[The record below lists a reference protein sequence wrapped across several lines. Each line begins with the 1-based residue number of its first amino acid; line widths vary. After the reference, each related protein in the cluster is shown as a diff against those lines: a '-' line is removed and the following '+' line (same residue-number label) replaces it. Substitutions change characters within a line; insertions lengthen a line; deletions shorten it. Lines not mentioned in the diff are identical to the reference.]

1 MDEKAEFSQRL
12 RKAIED
18 AGYPVRPIVLER
30 EFNTRYWGRSVT
42 VQAVR
47 RWLRGE
53 AIPSQE
59 KLQVLADWLRVEPHV
74 LRFGEQAVKSIRA
87 KQKKWDEGIGYQ
99 EREVFASYLGLP
111 APQRKVVREVILAF
125 ARAFPAEVV
134 TEKTKPRK
142 NSKVRS

>member
-18 AGYPVRPIVLER
+18 AGYTVRPIVLER

-59 KLQVLADWLRVEPHV
+59 KLQVLAEWLKVEPHA
-74 LRFGEQAVKSIRA
+74 LRFGEQAVKSVRA

-99 EREVFASYLGLP
+99 EREVLEAYLGLP
-111 APQRKVVREVILAF
+111 APQRKVVREVIQTF
-125 ARAFPAEVV
+125 AKVFPVERS
-134 TEKTKPRK
+134 KPG
-142 NSKVRS
+142 